1 MAVKGLGIDFG
12 ERQLLAGKKHE
23 VMNDYVDVPAS
34 LGTLTFIG
42 LGNPA
47 FKEEEVEVNG
57 QMQTVN
63 TGEIIGYEVKVY
75 SEKYKLADTVTLLDH
90 GRSDLEAL
98 GIQFDE
104 EVELI
109 APSIAISRMSRG
121 RTNLKLYAGGIRK
134 KGNAPQPKADQPKK
148 DQQQE
153 HKG

>member
-63 TGEIIGYEVKVY
+63 TWEIIGYEVKVY
-75 SEKYKLADTVTLLDH
+75 SEKYKLADTV
-90 GRSDLEAL
+90 GY
-98 GIQFDE
+98 
-104 EVELI
+104 
-109 APSIAISRMSRG
+109 SIRPWS
-121 RTNLKLYAGGIRK
+121 
-134 KGNAPQPKADQPKK
+134 
-148 DQQQE
+148 
-153 HKG
+153 